1 MPPPQPL
8 TLTVNEYVA
17 ALVGVP
23 ARLSEI
29 GLLEAVIATPAGSVP
44 EVMVQVAGAQP
55 PVVAMTAEYEV
66 FTVPFGYYAVTAQD
80 INGQESSKCA
90 SVKVAVPN
98 WPGVRM
104 GVAGLTG

>member
-1 MPPPQPL
+1 MPPLQPL

-29 GLLEAVIATPAGSVP
+29 GLLEAVIVTPAGSFP

-55 PVVAMTAEYEV
+55 PVVVMTAEYEV
-66 FTVPFGYYAVTAQD
+66 FTVPFGTVVVVIDTLA
-80 INGQESSKCA
+80 
-90 SVKVAVPN
+90 
-98 WPGVRM
+98 RR
-104 GVAGLTG
+104 